1 MGNWYLVRHGE
12 TDWNKTGRT
21 QGHEDVPLNATG
33 RRQAELLA
41 KGLNGIEFAGIY
53 SSDLAR
59 TLESARLIAAGR
71 ETAIA
76 TDPDLREFAYGT
88 WEGLTMAEIE
98 ARHPGA
104 LAERIDAGNQD
115 FAAPGGENTAQ
126 VLARVRRFC
135 VRVAMR
141 HGSPDNVLVVAH
153 GGSIRA
159 LVVCLLDLA
168 DADFWR
174 FQVDCTGLAV
184 ISDHPGSR
192 VLERWNDT
200 SHLAGLDGGSPV

>member
-12 TDWNKTGRT
+12 TDWNTTGRT
-21 QGHEDVPLNATG
+21 QGHVDVPLNATG

-41 KGLNGIEFAGIY
+41 KRLDGVDFTAIY

-59 TLESARLIAAGR
+59 TLESAQLIAAGR
-71 ETAIA
+71 DTAIA
-76 TDPDLREFAYGT
+76 TDPDLREFAYGI

-104 LAERIDAGNQD
+104 LAERIDAGNQT

-126 VLARVRRFC
+126 LLARVRYFC
-135 VRVAMR
+135 ERVAKR
-141 HGSPDNVLVVAH
+141 HDPLDDVLIVAH

-184 ISDHPGSR
+184 ISDYFGSR

-200 SHLAGLDGGSPV
+200 SHLAGLDDVCPV